1 MLRQREE
8 RYRQFTAGI
17 LVVFLVIPFLLFNT
31 TTAYADEANI
41 TFGQS
46 EYTVQ
51 QDETFEVEVSIK
63 ADNNIGVYEVQLQY
77 DTSRLAYVSGA
88 EEEADGIITLMGTG
102 WGDTVTY
109 DNLTFQAV
117 SGGNAGLTVKEAHIY
132 SNADEITS
140 YDINTS
146 ATLPINVEGE
156 DNGEQSFMEKLIQ
169 QEKVQATLD
178 TYGIETDL
186 PVVGS
191 LKMGE
196 QVLYVLDISDYE
208 PQIELWN
215 YKLVTDEYLGE
226 NLTFFTDQSRT
237 VRVMLTMDADQ
248 NFYLL
253 AFNKD
258 RNGFYSVKEI
268 SEDGQNYYMISL
280 NACQNL
286 PNRMTQEEINSNT
299 IFFAVDMEG
308 KGNYYRYTTDGKMT
322 KWEPAAEQEDASV
335 DAKQNGKGFIMIAAG
350 VAVCVAA
357 TVGVILFFVKKR
369 RKIKRKV
376 KKQFDLFNEN
386 VADRKQYFFVIQE
399 LTSREIKRKYAR
411 SYLGIIW
418 SVLNPLLT
426 MCVMSVIFSYM
437 FKRSIDN
444 FPLYYLTGNI
454 FWTLF
459 SGSTNSAMTALV
471 DNKNLLLK
479 AKLPKQTFV
488 LSRIYTALTNFGYT
502 CIAYVF
508 MLIIFRIKPT
518 WTMLLFPLD
527 VILAL
532 LFATGIGH
540 VLAILY
546 VFFAD
551 IKYLY
556 SVLLTMLLYMSAIF
570 YPVTSLP
577 PVLQKIIG
585 YNPVYMS
592 IYIARETVVYNHMP
606 HYTAWLKLALSAAV
620 SLAIGIY
627 VFKKKEND
635 VMQRV

>member
-1 MLRQREE
+1 MLQFRENKN
-8 RYRQFTAGI
+8 RNVTAWI
-17 LVVFLVIPFLLFNT
+17 LISFLAVTVFLFHATPV
-31 TTAYADEANI
+31 YAEGAGI
-41 TFGQS
+41 TFGQN
-46 EYTVQ
+46 EYSVQ
-51 QDETFEVEVSIK
+51 QDEEFQVEVTLK
-63 ADNNIGVYEVQLQY
+63 ADGNIGVYEIQLQY
-77 DTSRLAYVSGA
+77 DTTRLEYISGA
-88 EEEADGIITLMGTG
+88 EKEADGIVTLMGTG
-102 WGDTVTY
+102 WGDEVTY
-109 DNLTFQAV
+109 DNLTFKSI
-117 SGGNAGLTVKEAHIY
+117 SGGEAGLSVKEAHVY
-132 SNADEITS
+132 SSSDEVTS
-140 YDINTS
+140 YEIST
-146 ATLPINVEGE
+146 AAALPIHVEGE
-156 DNGEQSFMEKLIQ
+156 DNGSLSFLEELIK
-169 QEKVQATLD
+169 QEKVQATLE

-186 PVVGS
+186 LVVGS

-196 QVLYVLDISDYE
+196 QVLYVLDLSDYE
-208 PQIELWN
+208 PEIDLWN
-215 YKLVTDEYLGE
+215 YKLVTDEYMGE
-226 NLTFFTDQSRT
+226 NLTFFTDQERNI
-237 VRVMLTMDADQ
+237 RIMLTMDADQ

-253 AFNKD
+253 AYQKGTE
-258 RNGFYSVKEI
+258 GFYSVREI
-268 SEDGQNYYMISL
+268 TENDKTYYMMSL
-280 NACQNL
+280 NACKDL
-286 PNRMTQEEINSNT
+286 PDEMSQEEIASNT
-299 IFFAVDMEG
+299 IFYAVDAEG
-308 KGNYYRYTTDGKMT
+308 NGNYYRYTTDGKMV
-322 KWEPAAEQEDASV
+322 KWESV
-335 DAKQNGKGFIMIAAG
+335 QQADEPDSAPNNIAGFLAIAAG
-350 VAVCVAA
+350 IAACVAVAA
-357 TVGVILFFVKKR
+357 GVVVFFIRKR

-376 KKQFDLFNEN
+376 RKQFDIFNKS